1 MPPDLMSEILT
12 KKFKEMVELENKKHG
27 KNKVVATTANDGG
40 AHAHGTGKLRRGSKV
55 ADANDHATSHDT
67 HAHANGRPR
76 RGSKVG
82 DPNEH
87 HTSHENSAHAHS
99 PHLSGNSKQIRGSKV
114 NDSSDHHSQTVAG
127 HDRQRR
133 GSKQTDIPDM
143 HEAGNTP
150 IRSRRNSK
158 QHDTHALDLHG
169 KPRKNSKAPD
179 VHEMLQSP
187 PVEEEDDS
195 GLMDEE
201 KMSYEMQMVMD
212 EVSDLHLGEFDKNYT
227 ADLVHRVFSSD
238 KYERLHKPRS
248 RDDHD
253 DHKSHRHGHSSGCAE
268 EAHETAFECHVCSM
282 FFDSEQSLDFH
293 CDYSDLHRANLHLR
307 EQRLE
312 AAHKEA
318 IRLTGLARKVMK
330 TLFDTLTSTATAAEV
345 TEPPAE
351 KAEKLVL
358 PAQPTNYDTVVAA
371 INAQEAHHHEIQH
384 KWKRALNKV
393 LHRNLAAKFAHILET
408 RINVPTGVEMM
419 YEGSKHFFR
428 TKSTYD
434 LRFLHHETY
443 RIFEIVPTFV
453 PFNHET
459 SELETTD
466 PAAFVPAKRIYLNFD
481 ELMKAFFGY
490 NIVQSGLTEGPTNLG
505 TAPHMEQVKG
515 TFHAAEIYALALFV
529 LNRLKIH
536 KSHAPDDA
544 LFFDL
549 HKVNH
554 DMLIKELPRRFAPV
568 PIEPEVVR
576 NIWVQ
581 RIEDAK
587 KPPVLEKRKTVAPS
601 AAETDPN
608 AAENAE
614 QRAFME
620 SLEMGDV

>member
-1 MPPDLMSEILT
+1 ML
-12 KKFKEMVELENKKHG
+12 
-27 KNKVVATTANDGG
+27 
-40 AHAHGTGKLRRGSKV
+40 
-55 ADANDHATSHDT
+55 
-67 HAHANGRPR
+67 
-76 RGSKVG
+76 
-82 DPNEH
+82 
-87 HTSHENSAHAHS
+87 
-99 PHLSGNSKQIRGSKV
+99 
-114 NDSSDHHSQTVAG
+114 
-127 HDRQRR
+127 
-133 GSKQTDIPDM
+133 
-143 HEAGNTP
+143 
-150 IRSRRNSK
+150 
-158 QHDTHALDLHG
+158 
-169 KPRKNSKAPD
+169 
-179 VHEMLQSP
+179 LQSA

-212 EVSDLHLGEFDKNYT
+212 EVSDLHLGEFDKTYT
-227 ADLVHRVFSSD
+227 TDLVHRVFSSN

-253 DHKSHRHGHSSGCAE
+253 DHKVHRHGHSSGSADE
-268 EAHETAFECHVCSM
+268 THETAFECFVCSM
-282 FFDSEQSLDFH
+282 YFDSEQSLDFH

-330 TLFDTLTSTATAAEV
+330 TLFDTLTSTSNAAE

-351 KAEKLVL
+351 KKEKI
-358 PAQPTNYDTVVAA
+358 AQAAPPTDSYGAVVAA

-384 KWKRALNKV
+384 KWKCALNKV

-419 YEGSKHFFR
+419 YEGSKYFFR

-434 LRFLHHETY
+434 LRFLHHEAY

-459 SELETTD
+459 SELESTD
-466 PAAFVPAKRIYLNFD
+466 PATFIPAKRIYLNYD

-490 NIVQSGLTEGPTNLG
+490 NIVPSGLTEGPTNLG

-515 TFHAAEIYALALFV
+515 AFHAAEIYALALFV

-536 KSHAPDDA
+536 KSHAVDDA

-554 DMLIKELPRRFAPV
+554 DMLLKDLPRRFAPV
-568 PIEPEVVR
+568 PIDPEVVR

-581 RIEDAK
+581 RIEDSK
-587 KPPVLEKRKTVAPS
+587 KPPVLEKRRTVAPP
-601 AAETDPN
+601 AASETDAKALEN
-608 AAENAE
+608 SEQAAY
-614 QRAFME
+614 ME
-620 SLEMGDV
+620 SLDMGDVNV